1 MPLLTSCAGLWSG
14 PFLCSC
20 LHGTKRPTERTRYA
34 LNTATLAYILNT
46 VHRVLYFTCRCI
58 YLSEGKQC
66 SPNFIAACLGIWSQD
81 NCTVHFFL
89 STNWNNISRL
99 TGTSFISGTSICLQY
114 PRSYKS
120 NNVTVML
127 NILIEVSNCFSV
139 GSSYTCIPT
148 GQKTPIRYQ
157 HSIRN
162 IKYWLSCTSPFRLIT
177 RVSES
182 KWCLFCVTYLYLS
195 YFRALNTQF
204 QFCRAAESIWLL
216 RLRECCSCQAD
227 FCWRLQQPSNNHSI
241 AVVLHLLWQEG
252 NGHRDAW
259 TVLGFAPCQQ
269 SSSGSFGTQQ
279 GRATLVKCQQQ
290 WPRGLSRWANFE
302 LSECSL
308 ELHLLKSCNP
318 ASWRARPFITCST
331 YALTKC

>member
-34 LNTATLAYILNT
+34 LNAATLAYILNT

-216 RLRECCSCQAD
+216 FWDWGNAVAVAAKQISVGDCSSPATTTALLLSSTCCDRREMGTGMLER
-227 FCWRLQQPSNNHSI
+227 FWG
-241 AVVLHLLWQEG
+241 LHLVSRAALAALAHSKGEPHLSSVSS
-252 NGHRDAW
+252 NGPGASAD
-259 TVLGFAPCQQ
+259 GQI
-269 SSSGSFGTQQ
+269 
-279 GRATLVKCQQQ
+279 
-290 WPRGLSRWANFE
+290 LSYQNA
-302 LSECSL
+302 
-308 ELHLLKSCNP
+308 
-318 ASWRARPFITCST
+318 A
-331 YALTKC
+331 